1 MGLLLSIIVGGI
13 VGWIASI
20 AIKTD
25 SQQSIVFYI
34 LVGIVGSVV
43 LGWIMS
49 IIGKNSWA
57 GFNLFSFL
65 VALIGAVVLI
75 VIAKRRGGYDNFK
88 TKIKFK

>member
-1 MGLLLSIIVGGI
+1 MGLLLSIIIGGI
-13 VGWIASI
+13 VGWIASV

-49 IIGKNSWA
+49 IIGKSSWA
-57 GFNLFSFL
+57 GFNFYNF
-65 VALIGAVVLI
+65 VIALIGAIVLI
-75 VIAKRRGGYDNFK
+75 TIAKRRGGYDNFK
-88 TKIKFK
+88 TKFKFK